1 MVAIVEA
8 KPAGPRA
15 DAADISREGVGGAS
29 EVVAGAADREVTG
42 GTDGRADGAV
52 DLIVLGVGE
61 IARDGDGDIE
71 VVVRETP
78 MDELEL
84 VEPAAVGS
92 VDSVGAEQA
101 TSTAAATAAIGTS
114 NAVRRADR

>member
-1 MVAIVEA
+1 MVAIVDA

-15 DAADISREGVGGAS
+15 DAADVSREGVGGAW

-61 IARDGDGDIE
+61 IARAGDGDIE

-84 VEPAAVGS
+84 VEPAVGS

-114 NAVRRADR
+114 NAVRRADW